1 MLSRGQVLAALA
13 LCLNQALCSY
23 VNSLSINAQEVLN
36 QSMSWM
42 DGYYDTAAGYLYN
55 LDAAA
60 ALRHDTRSSA
70 WYAVGLLARNQG
82 DDVSNAE
89 RILANIVHGQYKDPA
104 EQWYV

>member
-1 MLSRGQVLAALA
+1 MLPHGQVLAALA
-13 LCLNQALCSY
+13 LCLNQASCLY

-82 DDVSNAE
+82 DDVKNAE
-89 RILANIVHGQYKDPA
+89 KILANIVHGQYKDPA
-104 EQWYV
+104 EQWCV

>member
-1 MLSRGQVLAALA
+1 
-13 LCLNQALCSY
+13 
-23 VNSLSINAQEVLN
+23 
-36 QSMSWM
+36 MSWM
-42 DGYYDTAAGYLYN
+42 DGYYDTTAGYLYS

-82 DDVSNAE
+82 DDVNNAE
-89 RILANIVHGQYKDPA
+89 KILTNIVHGQYKDPA

>member
-1 MLSRGQVLAALA
+1 MLSRGRVLAALA
-13 LCLNQALCSY
+13 LCLNRVSCSY
-23 VNSLSINAQEVLN
+23 VNSLSTNAQEVLN

-42 DGYYDTAAGYLYN
+42 DGYYDTTAGYLYSV
-55 LDAAA
+55 DAAA

-82 DDVSNAE
+82 DDVNNAE
-89 RILANIVHGQYKDPA
+89 KILTNIVHGQYKDPA